1 MIINLLEL
9 VHRKGVRKIK
19 MNRIRYPVVNGP
31 VPIKPKSDKGLM
43 TVKNLTGKA
52 ADLYIYGEIVDNSDW
67 KWDESDVMPND
78 VKDAL
83 EKVDGLETLN
93 IYINSPGGSIF
104 SGLAIY
110 NMLKRNTSKKIVH
123 IDGVAAS
130 MASVIALVGD
140 EIYMPSNA
148 FMMVHKPLT
157 GIWGNADD
165 LRDVADKLDVIQ
177 IGLMNAYE
185 ENLRDGIDL
194 EEVTEMVNK
203 ETWMDAEKAT
213 KYFNIEIT
221 EPVQVAASA
230 KHLLNTYKNVPE
242 SLLKE
247 NPVKVIVPENTHDEF
262 DKLKFQN
269 ELDLLNL

>member
-1 MIINLLEL
+1 
-9 VHRKGVRKIK
+9 VRKIK
-19 MNRIRYPVVNGP
+19 ENVFQYPVVNGP
-31 VPIKPKSDKGLM
+31 VPFKSKISKSLM
-43 TVKNLTGKA
+43 TIKNLTDSS
-52 ADLYIYGEIVDNSDW
+52 ADLYIYGEIVDNSEW

-148 FMMVHKPLT
+148 FMMIHKPLT
-157 GIWGNADD
+157 GLWGNADD
-165 LRDVADKLDVIQ
+165 LRKVADSLDTIQ
-177 IGLMNAYE
+177 GGLMKSYE
-185 ENLRDGIDL
+185 ENLRDGVDIK
-194 EEVTEMVNK
+194 EVEEMVNR
-203 ETWMDAEKAT
+203 ETWLDAEAAT
-213 KYFNIEIT
+213 KYFNIELT
-221 EPVQVAASA
+221 EPQQIVASA
-230 KHLLNTYKNVPE
+230 KHLLGEYKNVPK

-247 NPVKVIVPENTHDEF
+247 VPKVAKVPNRAHDNF
-262 DKLKFQN
+262 DKIKFQN